1 MRPNRVHLSSESS
14 IKAMKKHCLVQ
25 NGLETD
31 LCYQIKCAS
40 HLLLLRY

>member
-1 MRPNRVHLSSESS
+1 MRPNRVLLSSESR

-31 LCYQIKCAS
+31 LCYQMKCAS

>member
-1 MRPNRVHLSSESS
+1 MRPSRVLLSSESG

-25 NGLETD
+25 NGIETD
-31 LCYQIKCAS
+31 LHHQIKRAS